1 MEKTWIKLDDRYE
14 VSNIGEIK
22 SVQRN
27 TKFNTCQKEKILKPQ
42 LIGQY
47 LAVYIYDRKTKKQKW
62 HYIHRLVAA
71 AFIPNP
77 DNLPEVNHKNEN
89 KLDNRVEN
97 LEWCTKYYNN
107 VYGSAH
113 KRTAEHGYETKVKTG
128 FWLDFRGLTKEE
140 KYKKQIE
147 MRKTK
152 YRQKKLSQKT

>member
-62 HYIHRLVAA
+62 HYIIVLW
-71 AFIPNP
+71 
-77 DNLPEVNHKNEN
+77 LPH
-89 KLDNRVEN
+89 LFQ
-97 LEWCTKYYNN
+97 T
-107 VYGSAH
+107 
-113 KRTAEHGYETKVKTG
+113 RTTY
-128 FWLDFRGLTKEE
+128 
-140 KYKKQIE
+140 
-147 MRKTK
+147 
-152 YRQKKLSQKT
+152 QK

>member
-1 MEKTWIKLDDRYE
+1 M
-14 VSNIGEIK
+14 
-22 SVQRN
+22 
-27 TKFNTCQKEKILKPQ
+27 
-42 LIGQY
+42 
-47 LAVYIYDRKTKKQKW
+47 
-62 HYIHRLVAA
+62 AA